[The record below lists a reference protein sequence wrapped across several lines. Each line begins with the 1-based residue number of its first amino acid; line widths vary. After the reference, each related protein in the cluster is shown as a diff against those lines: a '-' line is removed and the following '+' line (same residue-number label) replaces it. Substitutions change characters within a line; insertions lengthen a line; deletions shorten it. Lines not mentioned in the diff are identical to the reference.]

1 MNGDVCLYPYS
12 LEARSLPVYMTG
24 LGGTAWQGAVRRE
37 EGYFWHQVLF
47 CMEGS
52 GVLEAQG
59 QRQPIRAGDAFI
71 LPAGVPHA
79 YWPEARRWDVRWVT
93 FDGHAAQSLLT
104 QLELEEARVIP
115 GGAAVLMPLYER
127 MHAEITGDWL
137 HGHHTCSALVYS
149 CLMELRR
156 LLVTRASAHN
166 RLLTQALR
174 FIDDHYGDDVS
185 LAEMAQA
192 AGVTPQHL
200 CRVFREAMHMRPGE
214 YLTQRRV
221 QAAQTLISGSDLP
234 LSEIASRAGF
244 SSPGYF
250 STVFRRYVGV
260 TPGEYRRQTGG

>member
-1 MNGDVCLYPYS
+1 M
-12 LEARSLPVYMTG
+12 YMTG
-24 LGGTAWQGAVRRE
+24 LGGTAWQSAVRRE
-37 EGYFWHQVLF
+37 EGYFWHQALF

-59 QRQPIRAGDAFI
+59 QQQPIRAGDAFV
-71 LPAGVPHA
+71 LPAGVAHA
-79 YWPEARRWDVRWVT
+79 YWPEGRRWDVRWVT
-93 FDGHAAQSLLT
+93 FDGHAAQSLLA
-104 QLELEEARVIP
+104 QLELEEVRVIP
-115 GGAAVLMPLYER
+115 GGAAVLAPLYER

-166 RLLTQALR
+166 RLLTQAMR
-174 FIDDHYGDDVS
+174 FIDERYGDDVS
-185 LAEMAQA
+185 LADMAQA

-234 LSEIASRAGF
+234 LAEIASRAGF